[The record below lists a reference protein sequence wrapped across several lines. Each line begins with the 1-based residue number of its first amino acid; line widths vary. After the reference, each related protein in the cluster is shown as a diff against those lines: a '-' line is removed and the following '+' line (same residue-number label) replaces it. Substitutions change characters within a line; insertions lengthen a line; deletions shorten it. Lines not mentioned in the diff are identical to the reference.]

1 MQGIRFFEFT
11 FAQVNRVIH
20 LIKKDLVV
28 DWRQQNPITGIL
40 LYLASTI
47 FASYMAFK
55 GFVNVEVWNAL
66 FWIILLFT
74 AINAI
79 SKSFIQEER
88 RSHYY
93 FFLCKPSEIILA
105 KLAYSFIYLIFIAFV
120 ALFIYAILLG
130 NPIVNY
136 PLFLLNLTL
145 GCIGLSSTFTMVSSI
160 AFRSSNR
167 SIMMAVLGFPVII
180 PVLILSISNSYK
192 ILDSYVFMQIQGN
205 LTALL
210 SVDVIIIALTFVLF
224 PFTWKS

>member
-1 MQGIRFFEFT
+1 MNLHLHD
-11 FAQVNRVIH
+11 VSKVLH
-20 LIKKDLVV
+20 LIKKDLIV

-40 LYLASTI
+40 LYLSSTI
-47 FASYMAFK
+47 FATYMAFE
-55 GFVNVEVWNAL
+55 GFVSTEVWNAL

-74 AINAI
+74 SINAI

-93 FFLCKPSEIILA
+93 FFLCKPNEIILA
-105 KLAYSFIYLIFIAFV
+105 KLIYSFVYLFCIAIVSLIIYS
-120 ALFIYAILLG
+120 ILLG
-130 NPIVNY
+130 NPIINY
-136 PLFLLNLTL
+136 SLFILNLTL
-145 GCIGLSSTFTMVSSI
+145 GCVGLSGAFTMVSSI

-192 ILDSYVFMQIQGN
+192 ILDSYVFIQIQGN
-205 LTALL
+205 LTALF

>member
-1 MQGIRFFEFT
+1 MQ
-11 FAQVNRVIH
+11 RVVE
-20 LIKKDLVV
+20 LIKKDLIV
-28 DWRQQNPITGIL
+28 DWRQQNPITGIM

-47 FASYMAFK
+47 FTSFMAFK
-55 GFVNVEVWNAL
+55 GLVAVEVWNAL

-93 FFLCKPSEIILA
+93 FFLSKAHEIILA
-105 KLAYSFIYLIFIAFV
+105 KLIYSFLYLFTISILSLIIYST
-120 ALFIYAILLG
+120 LLG
-130 NPIVNY
+130 NPLINY
-136 PLFLLNLTL
+136 GLFLLNLVL
-145 GCIGLSSTFTMVSSI
+145 GCLGLSAAFTMISSI
-160 AFRSSNR
+160 AFRTSNR

-180 PVLILSISNSYK
+180 PVLVLAISNSFK
-192 ILDSYVFMQIQGN
+192 ILDSYVLMQIQGN
-205 LTALL
+205 LTALF

>member
-1 MQGIRFFEFT
+1 MNSVLQ
-11 FAQVNRVIH
+11 
-20 LIKKDLVV
+20 LIKKDLIV

-47 FASYMAFK
+47 FATYMAFK
-55 GFVNVEVWNAL
+55 GFVSIEVWNAL

-74 AINAI
+74 SINAI

-93 FFLCKPSEIILA
+93 FFLCKPTEIILA
-105 KLAYSFIYLIFIAFV
+105 KLIYSFTYLFCIALISLVIYSV
-120 ALFIYAILLG
+120 LLG
-130 NPIVNY
+130 NPIINY
-136 PLFLLNLTL
+136 GLFILNMIL
-145 GCIGLSSTFTMVSSI
+145 GCIGLSAAFTMVSSI

-180 PVLILSISNSYK
+180 PVLILSISNSFK
-192 ILDSYVFMQIQGN
+192 ILDSYILVQIQGN

>member
-1 MQGIRFFEFT
+1 MNLSLRPVQ
-11 FAQVNRVIH
+11 RVVE
-20 LIKKDLVV
+20 LVKKDLIV

-47 FASYMAFK
+47 FATYMAFK
-55 GFVNVEVWNAL
+55 GFVSVEVWNAL

-105 KLAYSFIYLIFIAFV
+105 KLIYSFVYLLAIAFV
-120 ALFIYAILLG
+120 SLIIYSTLLG
-130 NPIVNY
+130 NPITNFA
-136 PLFLLNLTL
+136 LFTLNLIL
-145 GCIGLSSTFTMVSSI
+145 GCVGLSAAFTMVSSI

-180 PVLILSISNSYK
+180 PVLILAISNSYK

-205 LTALL
+205 LTALF

>member
-1 MQGIRFFEFT
+1 MI
-11 FAQVNRVIH
+11 
-20 LIKKDLVV
+20 V

-47 FASYMAFK
+47 FATYMAFK
-55 GFVNVEVWNAL
+55 GFVSIEVWNGL

-74 AINAI
+74 SINAI

-93 FFLCKPSEIILA
+93 FFLCRPTEIILA
-105 KLAYSFIYLIFIAFV
+105 KLIYSFVYLLCIALISLLIYSV
-120 ALFIYAILLG
+120 LLG
-130 NPIVNY
+130 NPIINY
-136 PLFLLNLTL
+136 WLFLLNLTL
-145 GCIGLSSTFTMVSSI
+145 GCIGLSAAFTMVSSI

-205 LTALL
+205 LTALF